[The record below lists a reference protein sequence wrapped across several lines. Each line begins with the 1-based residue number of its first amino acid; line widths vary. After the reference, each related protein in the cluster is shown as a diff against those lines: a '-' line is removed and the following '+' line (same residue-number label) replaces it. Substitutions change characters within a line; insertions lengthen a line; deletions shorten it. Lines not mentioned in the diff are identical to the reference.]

1 MTKTTDTARAAG
13 KAEILASFQEL
24 RESILAMPDTGH
36 VLWNPE
42 TKLAV
47 AFTDDDPAQPKI
59 LGLPFAKIF
68 TDGERYQRVP
78 CAHLQNAIADGAG
91 RPFKLFNIHN
101 AKSAALAAVDGA
113 IATVEAVTW

>member
-1 MTKTTDTARAAG
+1 MTKPTDTARANG

-24 RESILAMPDTGH
+24 RGMILAMPDTGH

-47 AFTDDDPAQPKI
+47 SFTDDDPERPNI
-59 LGLPFAKIF
+59 LGLPFAKVF
-68 TDGERYQRVP
+68 NDGERYQRVP
-78 CAHLQNAIADGAG
+78 CPHLQRAIADGAG

-101 AKSAALAAVDGA
+101 AKSQALMAVDGA